1 MAHFAEIDNFNVVQQ
16 VIVVANDVLLD
27 EDGVEQ
33 EALGAAFCADLLG
46 GTWKQTSYNGTIR
59 KNFAGAGFSY
69 DATRDA
75 FLAPRPYV
83 SWTLNEE
90 TCQWEA
96 PVPYPTDGN
105 DYRWDEA
112 TQAWSLIE

>member
-1 MAHFAEIDNFNVVQQ
+1 MAHFAEIDNFNVVQR

-33 EALGAAFCADLLG
+33 ETLGAAFCADLFG

-59 KNFAGAGFSY
+59 KNFAAAGFSY
-69 DATRDA
+69 DTTRDA
-75 FLAPRPYV
+75 FLPPRPYV

-96 PVPYPTDGN
+96 PVSYPTDGS

-112 TQAWSLIE
+112 TQSWSLIE